1 MSRDWK
7 DSRCAPG
14 DSLLSAMENLGKSR
28 TGIVLIVDDQDRL
41 RGTLVDG
48 DIRRAVLG
56 GKKLDG
62 SIEGAMN
69 RNPVTARAEQ
79 PLQSYLDLMVKHVV
93 QQLPIVDDQNR
104 MVDLVLSLDIDSVF
118 ATSPKAVIM
127 AGGLGTRLRPLTEHM
142 PKPMLPIGDR
152 PIMDHILKQL
162 REGGVREV
170 VVSTHY
176 KGEMIEE
183 HFGDG
188 SAHGLD
194 IQYVT
199 EDQRFGTIG
208 ALRLM
213 RDQLKEPFVV
223 VNGDILTKLDFSA
236 MASFHSHRNA
246 DMTVGVR
253 KYDFEV
259 PYGVTNVRDGW
270 VRGLEEKPT
279 LSLFINAGIY
289 LINPD
294 VIDFIP
300 EGRAVDAT
308 DLISELIARD
318 RNVAAFQVLEYWM
331 DIGQPADYEQAKTD
345 HSDVS
350 EKASS

>member
-1 MSRDWK
+1 MS
-7 DSRCAPG
+7 
-14 DSLLSAMENLGKSR
+14 
-28 TGIVLIVDDQDRL
+28 LIVDDQDRL

-104 MVDLVLSLDIDSVF
+104 MVDLVLGLDIDSVF

-142 PKPMLPIGDR
+142 PKPMLPIGDL

-183 HFGDG
+183 ALWGRLRARPGYSVRHRRPAIRNYRRTPPDAR
-188 SAHGLD
+188 SA
-194 IQYVT
+194 
-199 EDQRFGTIG
+199 EGT
-208 ALRLM
+208 
-213 RDQLKEPFVV
+213 
-223 VNGDILTKLDFSA
+223 
-236 MASFHSHRNA
+236 
-246 DMTVGVR
+246 
-253 KYDFEV
+253 
-259 PYGVTNVRDGW
+259 
-270 VRGLEEKPT
+270 VRGCQRRYPHK
-279 LSLFINAGIY
+279 AGFFG
-289 LINPD
+289 NGVFP
-294 VIDFIP
+294 FP
-300 EGRAVDAT
+300 
-308 DLISELIARD
+308 
-318 RNVAAFQVLEYWM
+318 
-331 DIGQPADYEQAKTD
+331 P
-345 HSDVS
+345 
-350 EKASS
+350 